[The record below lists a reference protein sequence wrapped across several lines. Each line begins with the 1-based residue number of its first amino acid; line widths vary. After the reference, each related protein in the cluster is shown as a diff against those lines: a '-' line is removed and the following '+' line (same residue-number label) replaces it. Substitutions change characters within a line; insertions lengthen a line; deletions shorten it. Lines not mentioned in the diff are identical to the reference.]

1 MFPLTMY
8 NLSKKLVE
16 RSVKFRRGVAVSL
29 AGPNDRFWPKAAVRV
44 INC

>member
-8 NLSKKLVE
+8 NFSKKLVE

-29 AGPNDRFWPKAAVRV
+29 AGPNGGFSPKAEVK
-44 INC
+44 IW

>member
-1 MFPLTMY
+1 MY

-29 AGPNDRFWPKAAVRV
+29 AGPNGDIWPKAEVRTW
-44 INC
+44 